1 MVPCFRLR
9 KHVLA
14 GNWNM
19 LPKTEAW
26 HRATLGPRA
35 QKKTESIR
43 LNSIDSALAYL
54 LTDRRGHLG
63 LAGRCRPLL

>member
-1 MVPCFRLR
+1 MAPGYTGSPG
-9 KHVLA
+9 A
-14 GNWNM
+14 
-19 LPKTEAW
+19 
-26 HRATLGPRA
+26 
-35 QKKTESIR
+35 KKTESIR